1 MAADKSPF
9 ERLKGAGGLGGE
21 PDQRVLASS
30 VDPAAESGVAVQRAE
45 RAYRNAHSLLP
56 EFAALGV
63 LVPIL
68 AAIASHPGSAAP
80 IEQRKDA
87 LKQITE
93 VSRRVAQ
100 DAFQAL
106 ADCGPIEKGAKVR
119 LQAMAVQVAA
129 SMLAEDG
136 AVDERRLGET
146 FRDAIA
152 RLSADLQACCQDFAE
167 TAGAEIVREASERQ
181 DLLVASSR
189 VVFLLSGDL
198 LNCDAGQM
206 KTRIEHVDQLSRKIF
221 AETQDSPLYA
231 RLERGARF
239 AHACEL
245 SERLS
250 QLVIAEYQH
259 SAAAGPIGASEIDAL
274 FRRAQGNYRHIER
287 ITIDIVERYA
297 ETEAGERHE
306 SMA

>member
-9 ERLKGAGGLGGE
+9 ERLKGAGDAAAGSSQPAVARTAELPVE
-21 PDQRVLASS
+21 PDA
-30 VDPAAESGVAVQRAE
+30 AVQRVE
-45 RAYRNAHSLLP
+45 RVYRNTHGLLP

-68 AAIASHPGSAAP
+68 AAIASHPGSSAP

-93 VSRRVAQ
+93 VSRRVAH

-129 SMLAEDG
+129 GMLAEDG

-152 RLSADLQACCQDFAE
+152 RLSADLQACCHDFAE
-167 TAGAEIVREASERQ
+167 TAGAEILRDAAERQ

-189 VVFLLSGDL
+189 VVFLLSGEL
-198 LNCDAGQM
+198 LDCEASQVRA
-206 KTRIEHVDQLSRKIF
+206 RIEHVDQLSRKIF

-259 SAAAGPIGASEIDAL
+259 SAAAGPIGAPEIDAL

-287 ITIDIVERYA
+287 IAIDIVERYA